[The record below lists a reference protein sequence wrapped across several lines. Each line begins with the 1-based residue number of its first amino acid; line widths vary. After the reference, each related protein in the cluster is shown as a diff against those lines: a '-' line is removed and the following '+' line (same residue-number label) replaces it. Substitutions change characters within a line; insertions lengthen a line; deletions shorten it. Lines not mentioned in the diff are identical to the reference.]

1 VHKTRLKISTVEVVS
16 FRLVSH
22 PKEQAAMDAQEGVHG
37 TASEGSTSEVGDH
50 EAGTEA

>member
-1 VHKTRLKISTVEVVS
+1 MSL
-16 FRLVSH
+16 RLVSH
-22 PKEQAAMDAQEGVHG
+22 PKEEVVTDAQEGVHG